1 MKNKIIAMTLV
12 SMLAVNSL
20 TINSFAETTATLNSQ
35 NNEMKGMPEKPK
47 NEIFGKIT
55 AISQT
60 SVTISVAEMKQ
71 PENIGNGFASGN
83 LKEMPQ
89 DGFGANP
96 PEKPQ
101 DGFGGNPPDKP
112 QDGFGGNPPEMPQNA
127 NGQNNI
133 SERKELTE
141 AEIAEMKK
149 KFEENVTLTGE
160 TKTIDISNASFNDFG
175 RGKRPEK
182 GQNGV
187 NAVENNSSKVEK
199 TYKDY
204 NVGDYIVIELT
215 AENSTTAKSVRDAT
229 MMRGMRPQRMDSK
242 STNE

>member
-12 SMLAVNSL
+12 SMLVVNSL

-35 NNEMKGMPEKPK
+35 NNEMKGIPEKPK

-60 SVTISVAEMKQ
+60 SVTISVVEMKQ

-89 DGFGANP
+89 DGFG
-96 PEKPQ
+96 
-101 DGFGGNPPDKP
+101 GNPPDKP
-112 QDGFGGNPPEMPQNA
+112 QDGFGGTPPEMPQYS
-127 NGQNNI
+127 NGQNGMP
-133 SERKELTE
+133 ERKELTE

-175 RGKRPEK
+175 RENRPEK

>member
-20 TINSFAETTATLNSQ
+20 TINSFAKTTATLNSQ

-60 SVTISVAEMKQ
+60 SVTISVAEMNQ
-71 PENIGNGFASGN
+71 PEKTGNGFANGN
-83 LKEMPQ
+83 L
-89 DGFGANP
+89 

-112 QDGFGGNPPEMPQNA
+112 QDGFGGTPPEMPQNS
-127 NGQNNI
+127 NGQNGML
-133 SERKELTE
+133 ERKELTE

-160 TKTIDISNASFNDFG
+160 TKTIDISSASFNDFG
-175 RGKRPEK
+175 RGKGPEK

-187 NAVENNSSKVEK
+187 NAVDNNSSKVEK

-229 MMRGMRPQRMDSK
+229 MMRGMRPQRMDQK
-242 STNE
+242 PINE

>member
-55 AISQT
+55 AISQN

-83 LKEMPQ
+83 PKEMPQ

-96 PEKPQ
+96 PEKPKNEFN
-101 DGFGGNPPDKP
+101 GKP
-112 QDGFGGNPPEMPQNA
+112 NEMPQNA

-133 SERKELTE
+133 PERKELTE

-160 TKTIDISNASFNDFG
+160 TKTIDISSASFNDFG

-229 MMRGMRPQRMDSK
+229 MMRGMRPLRMDSK